1 MILWKAL
8 AEEAFF
14 FQYHLSLD
22 YFSTMQLPILTRK
35 WMIEKFIEQ
44 KEKENNAIESSKRKR

>member
-1 MILWKAL
+1 
-8 AEEAFF
+8 
-14 FQYHLSLD
+14 
-22 YFSTMQLPILTRK
+22 MQLPINTRK